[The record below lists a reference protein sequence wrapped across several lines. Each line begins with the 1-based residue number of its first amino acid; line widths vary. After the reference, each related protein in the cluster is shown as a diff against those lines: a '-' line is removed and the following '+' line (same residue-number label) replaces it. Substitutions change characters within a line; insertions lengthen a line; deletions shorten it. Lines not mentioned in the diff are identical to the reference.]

1 MNHLGGFSLAPRSDS
16 TSREGAR
23 ALLLPR
29 GPVFSQPCGFPCG
42 LLRVSLTLGVLS
54 EMARVPVRTI
64 LARAVGGGDAL
75 NMMELYFVDLRF
87 QKLKEEEVRE
97 KRAAEGVPLPRLVF
111 ASGAFILPVLT
122 GPARARVGE
131 DGQTAGP
138 SGVEGSW
145 IQSTNSILVKPRS
158 LHHLSLPRAQLPSFV
173 GSRGSPWNFGVGGE
187 LSGYNSSGFLSPLLD
202 SSNTKRGASPW
213 SLLNLF

>member
-23 ALLLPR
+23 ALLLPC

-145 IQSTNSILVKPRS
+145 IQSTNSILVKPAPRS
-158 LHHLSLPRAQLPSFV
+158 VAFLCGLTWKPLELRGGG
-173 GSRGSPWNFGVGGE
+173 GS
-187 LSGYNSSGFLSPLLD
+187 
-202 SSNTKRGASPW
+202 
-213 SLLNLF
+213 